1 MNFHNCEQ
9 MILYKKDL
17 ETNIRELSYSSH
29 TDLKYHFKIK
39 YTNRKV
45 KFYTKIPEMYCN
57 EKCNKC
63 KEIDKILQ
71 KILKLYEEKKK
82 QLDILN
88 NFN

>member
-29 TDLKYHFKIK
+29 TELKHHFKIK

-57 EKCNKC
+57 
-63 KEIDKILQ
+63 
-71 KILKLYEEKKK
+71 
-82 QLDILN
+82 
-88 NFN
+88 